1 MSNEKSM
8 SPRMSRYYRITVEGK
23 IDATWSEWLGG
34 MRLVSQKEAD
44 YAQVTTLSGVLID
57 QAALRSVLNR
67 IWDLNLVLRSVQEVD
82 PVIISTIE

>member
-8 SPRMSRYYRITVEGK
+8 SPRISRYYRITVEGK

-44 YAQVTTLSGVLID
+44 CALITTLCGVLID
-57 QAALRSVLNR
+57 QAALRSLLNR

-82 PVIISTIE
+82 PAIISPME

>member
-1 MSNEKSM
+1 MSNEKSI
-8 SPRMSRYYRITVEGK
+8 SPRMFRYYRITVEGK

-44 YAQVTTLSGVLID
+44 GVQVTTLSGVSID
-57 QAALRSVLNR
+57 QAALRSLLNR

-82 PVIISTIE
+82 PAIISTME